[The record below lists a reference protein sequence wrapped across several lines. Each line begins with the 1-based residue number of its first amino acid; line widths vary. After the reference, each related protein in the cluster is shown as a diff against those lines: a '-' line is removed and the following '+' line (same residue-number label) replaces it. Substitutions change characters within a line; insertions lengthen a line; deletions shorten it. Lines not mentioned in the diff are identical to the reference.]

1 MDVPFSLDEFLD
13 AFTAYNT
20 DIWPLQFVVITLA
33 IAIAVDAA
41 RHGRFVNLGLAA
53 LWLWSGI
60 AYHWL
65 HFSKVTPAAWVFGS
79 LFLIQALLFFNWKP
93 HPAPEPRK
101 ALGLAL
107 ATYAIA
113 VYPATAYLAGH
124 RYPAQPTFGAP
135 CPVTIFTIGILL
147 MSAPPLSVK
156 IAVIPL
162 LWAAVATSAAT
173 QLGIREDF
181 ALTVSGA
188 LLALIAMWDH
198 RAHAGRS
205 FSSS

>member
-1 MDVPFSLDEFLD
+1 MPFSLEQFLA
-13 AFTAYNT
+13 AFSAYNT
-20 DIWPLQFVVITLA
+20 DVWPLQFVLIALA
-33 IAIAVDAA
+33 IAIAVAAA
-41 RHGRFVNLGLAA
+41 RDRRFVNVGLAA
-53 LWLWSGI
+53 LWLWSGV

-65 HFSKVTPAAWVFGS
+65 HFSKVTPAAWVFGG
-79 LFLIQALLFFNWKP
+79 LFIIQALLFFNWKP
-93 HPAPEPRK
+93 LAAPEPRK

-107 ATYAIA
+107 ATYAI
-113 VYPATAYLAGH
+113 VIYPATAYLAGH

-135 CPVTIFTIGILL
+135 CPVTIFTIGVLL
-147 MSAPPLSVK
+147 MAAPPLSVK

-181 ALTVSGA
+181 ALTASGA
-188 LLALIAMWDH
+188 LLALAAMWDH

-205 FSSS
+205 LSSS